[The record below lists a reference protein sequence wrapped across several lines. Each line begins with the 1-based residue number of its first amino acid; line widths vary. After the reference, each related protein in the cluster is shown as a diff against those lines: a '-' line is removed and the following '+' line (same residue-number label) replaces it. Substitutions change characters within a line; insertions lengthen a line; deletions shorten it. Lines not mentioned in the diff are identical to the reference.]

1 MNPRYET
8 CSDPAKRH
16 DFLLMFDVTDG
27 NPNGDPDAGNMPR
40 IDPETAH
47 GLVTD
52 VCLKRKVRNF
62 VTLST
67 DQPDFEGNKANYGIF
82 IQEKGILN
90 QQIAE
95 AYHELEI
102 DLTATPQESKD
113 GRKRDK
119 LGKGQGS
126 EVGTARQRLCSTKYD
141 IRMFGAVM
149 STGPNAGQVRGPM
162 QLTFGRSIDPI
173 VSLDVA
179 ITRMAVATEE
189 EAAAQGGDNR
199 TIGRKAI
206 LPYALYIARGFY
218 SPAFGKQT
226 GVTSGDIGL
235 FWQALEMMW
244 EQDRSAAR
252 GMMTCRGLY
261 VFTHATPLGNAPAH
275 KLFEH
280 LYVNRK
286 DGAAVPRRFADYSVK
301 SPSSSEMPDGI
312 TLTSLVEG

>member
-1 MNPRYET
+1 MNAKYET

-16 DFLLMFDVTDG
+16 DFLLLFDVTDG

-62 VTLST
+62 VALSA
-67 DQPDFEGNKANYGIF
+67 DQPDFAGDKSRYGIF

-90 QQIAE
+90 QQLLQAYQE
-95 AYHELEI
+95 AGI
-102 DLTATPQESKD
+102 DLAAAPKNDKD
-113 GRKRDK
+113 GKKRDK
-119 LGKGQGS
+119 QGKGQGS
-126 EVGTARQRLCSTKYD
+126 EVGTARDRLCSTKYD
-141 IRMFGAVM
+141 IRLFEAVM

-162 QLTFGRSIDPI
+162 QMTFGRSVDPI
-173 VSLDVA
+173 ASLDIS

-206 LPYALYIARGFY
+206 LPYALYVARGFY
-218 SPAFGKQT
+218 SPAFGQQT
-226 GVTSGDIGL
+226 KVNADDLAL

-261 VFTHATPLGNAPAH
+261 VFTHATPLGDAPAH

-280 LYVNRK
+280 LEVRRK
-286 DGAAVPRRFADYSVK
+286 DGVEVPRRFGDYAVTP
-301 SPSSSEMPDGI
+301 PSSSAMPSGI
-312 TLTSLVEG
+312 SLSPLVEG

>member
-1 MNPRYET
+1 MNPRYEP

-62 VTLST
+62 VTLSA
-67 DQPDFEGNKANYGIF
+67 DQPDFAGDKANYGIF

-90 QQIAE
+90 QQIGQ
-95 AYHELEI
+95 AYQEIGI
-102 DLTATPQESKD
+102 DLSAAPKD
-113 GRKRDK
+113 GNDGKKRDK
-119 LGKGQGS
+119 PGKGQGS

-173 VSLDVA
+173 VSLDIA

-206 LPYALYIARGFY
+206 LPYALYVARGFY

-226 GVTSGDIGL
+226 GVTPDDLGL

-280 LYVNRK
+280 LDVHRK
-286 DGAAVPRRFADYSVK
+286 DDVAVPRRFVDYSVTP
-301 SPSSSEMPDGI
+301 PSSSAMPEGI
-312 TLTSLVEG
+312 TLTSLIEG